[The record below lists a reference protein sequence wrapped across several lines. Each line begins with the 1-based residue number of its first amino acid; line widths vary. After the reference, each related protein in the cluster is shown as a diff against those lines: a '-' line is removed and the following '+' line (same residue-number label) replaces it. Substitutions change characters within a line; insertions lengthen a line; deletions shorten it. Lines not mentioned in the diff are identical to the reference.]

1 MKVLKKYL
9 SKMSNERYVECQIIL
24 KLMKDGYN
32 YKQAK
37 QMFHTA
43 NILEIMRDNGL
54 YFFHQSLY
62 DWTKWIEEQH
72 KDQYKKN
79 TCFQIFLNKIFIILK
94 IKLI

>member
-1 MKVLKKYL
+1 
-9 SKMSNERYVECQIIL
+9 MSNERYVKCQIIL

-37 QMFHTA
+37 QMFHNT
-43 NILEIMRDNGL
+43 NILEIMQDNGL

-62 DWTKWIEEQH
+62 DWTKWIEKQH

-79 TCFQIFLNKIFIILK
+79 TCFQIFLNKVNGILK
-94 IKLI
+94 TKLI

>member
-9 SKMSNERYVECQIIL
+9 SKMSNERYVKCQIIL

-37 QMFHTA
+37 QMFYTV
-43 NILEIMRDNGL
+43 NILEIMHNNGL

-62 DWTKWIEEQH
+62 DWTKWIE
-72 KDQYKKN
+72 DQYKKN
-79 TCFQIFLNKIFIILK
+79 TCFQIFLNKIKCIILK
-94 IKLI
+94 AKC